1 MNIIP
6 NEIDA
11 TEVDYLRSLDPQ
23 IESPEAEAAREE
35 RELAE
40 PYDGPPSPEARES
53 VRLKREQRQQ
63 TEARRQAE
71 AAKTFDLKRGESFTL
86 VHLGDRLKVT
96 LTYTSS
102 GYVGYRFQLG
112 RCQPFCVGSGA
123 DRPGMAPGCSLS
135 LAVGEVEVS
144 LRSVAT
150 PGGARVTVD
159 SDAEVIR

>member
-1 MNIIP
+1 MIP
-6 NEIDA
+6 EA
-11 TEVDYLRSLDPQ
+11 REPF
-23 IESPEAEAAREE
+23 IESPASEDAREM
-35 RELAE
+35 REMFGE
-40 PYDGPPSPEARES
+40 VPEGSPEARES
-53 VRLKREQRQQ
+53 ARLKREQRQQ

-71 AAKTFDLKRGESFTL
+71 AAKTFDLRRGESFTL

-112 RCQPFCVGSGA
+112 RCQPFRVGSGA

-135 LAVGEVEVS
+135 LGVGEVEVS

-150 PGGARVTVD
+150 PGGAKVTVD
-159 SDAEVIR
+159 SDAELIR